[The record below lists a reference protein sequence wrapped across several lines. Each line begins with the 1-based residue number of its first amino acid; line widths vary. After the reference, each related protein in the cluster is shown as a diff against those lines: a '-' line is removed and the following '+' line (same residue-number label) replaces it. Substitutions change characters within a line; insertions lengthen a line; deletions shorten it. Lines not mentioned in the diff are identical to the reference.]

1 MCGSFYNTYH
11 KRNEE
16 HPEMFLSGVDA
27 RDTSKATKIYSL
39 LQGSYSPLTGELSLI
54 FLQQNSRKTACL
66 WDWGIMDAYTMIV
79 WQIQVI
85 ITDDDKT
92 ISSGP
97 KQLVKCCIHVTQ
109 IQECFF
115 LSGIIGFRWNRTVQQ
130 LSTPNIT
137 NEGNIDFWCK

>member
-85 ITDDDKT
+85 ITDGDKT
-92 ISSGP
+92 ISSESNNLSNVEYMSHKFKSVSSWVESSGLDETEQFNNSP
-97 KQLVKCCIHVTQ
+97 RQ
-109 IQECFF
+109 I
-115 LSGIIGFRWNRTVQQ
+115 
-130 LSTPNIT
+130 
-137 NEGNIDFWCK
+137 